1 MDTVAKTNVDS
12 KLFAATFNKKRFD
25 YVDSK
30 ISQKDRIHFLS
41 LHFLESVLQIV
52 DVDEHGLKKTQLN
65 ITIYQPPFYQQ
76 SDARLH
82 ISTCS
87 RAMVGFFFFFFSCVS
102 EEKGFMSSV
111 RGGVEDKLRRY
122 NVPPHP
128 QQC

>member
-87 RAMVGFFFFFFSCVS
+87 RAMVGFFFFFFSVLARRKALCP
-102 EEKGFMSSV
+102 
-111 RGGVEDKLRRY
+111 RLGVGLRI
-122 NVPPHP
+122 N
-128 QQC
+128 